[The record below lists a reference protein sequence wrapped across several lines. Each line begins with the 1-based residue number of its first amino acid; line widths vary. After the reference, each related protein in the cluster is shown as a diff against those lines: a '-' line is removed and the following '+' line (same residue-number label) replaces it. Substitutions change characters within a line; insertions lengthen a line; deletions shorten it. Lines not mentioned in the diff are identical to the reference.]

1 MNEETYTITDKGR
14 ALLAYVEAQ
23 KEAVHCGMAED
34 FGEALDTFERSI
46 YAPIERHVLTEI
58 TLEAV
63 EEAIEEVCEDP
74 AAPAFDEF
82 DKVALRIG
90 ATFLEAY
97 AMLAAEEADGA

>member
-23 KEAVHCGMAED
+23 EEAVHMGMAED
-34 FGEALDTFERSI
+34 FGEALDTFHRNI
-46 YAPIERHVLTEI
+46 YAPIERHVLTEL
-58 TLEAV
+58 TFETV
-63 EEAIEEVCEDP
+63 EEAIKEVCEDP
-74 AAPAFDEF
+74 GAPAFDEF

-97 AMLAAEEADGA
+97 ALLAEEEADDA

>member
-23 KEAVHCGMAED
+23 KEAVHLGMAED

-46 YAPIERHVLTEI
+46 YAPIERHVLTEL
-58 TLEAV
+58 TLETV
-63 EEAIEEVCEDP
+63 EEAVEEVCEDP
-74 AAPAFDEF
+74 DEPTF
-82 DKVALRIG
+82 EELDKVALRIG

-97 AMLAAEEADGA
+97 ALLAAEEADDA

>member
-14 ALLAYVEAQ
+14 ALLAYIEAQ
-23 KEAVHCGMAED
+23 EGAIDCGMAED

-46 YAPIERHVLTEI
+46 YAPIERHVLTEL
-58 TLEAV
+58 TLETV
-63 EEAIEEVCEDP
+63 EEAVEEVCEDP

-97 AMLAAEEADGA
+97 AMLAAEEADDA

>member
-97 AMLAAEEADGA
+97 TLLAAEEADDA

>member
-23 KEAVHCGMAED
+23 KEAVHLGMAED

-46 YAPIERHVLTEI
+46 YAPIERHVLTEL
-58 TLEAV
+58 TLETV

-90 ATFLEAY
+90 ATLLEAY
-97 AMLAAEEADGA
+97 TLLAAEEADDA

>member
-23 KEAVHCGMAED
+23 KEAVHLGMAED

-46 YAPIERHVLTEI
+46 YAPIERHVLTEL
-58 TLEAV
+58 TLETV
-63 EEAIEEVCEDP
+63 EEAVEEVCEDP

-90 ATFLEAY
+90 ATLLEAY
-97 AMLAAEEADGA
+97 ALLAAEEADGA